1 MSSAQSLTDILAQGL
16 RKLTGIDRP
25 KPKGYRVINVE
36 LKQRIA
42 LSPSLVR
49 LVFSG
54 DDIAQART
62 LAPDQ
67 RIKLLF
73 PAADGSP
80 SQLPVEGDWHAVR
93 RKLPSEQ
100 QPPMRTYT
108 IRALRLQP
116 AELDVDFVLHGINGP
131 ASSWATCAR
140 PGDHLQMVVPNKAFS
155 GDPGGY
161 EWIPPSGIRKVLLM
175 GDETALP
182 AIAGILEELKQY
194 PDYPDVQVFI
204 EVPHEHDCIE
214 LGCHPLTRLNWLPR
228 DLLDAQHGEPLIHAA
243 RELAELPPP
252 SAGRRPVK
260 NAGRDEQE
268 RPWETAAPA
277 DNQFYAW
284 VAGESATVMKI
295 RRHLINERGQERR
308 NLTLMGYWRMG
319 TSLG

>member
-1 MSSAQSLTDILAQGL
+1 MSSATSLASSLANGL
-16 RKLTGIDRP
+16 RKLVGAGVQSPRS
-25 KPKGYRVINVE
+25 YRVINVE
-36 LKQRIA
+36 LKQRID
-42 LSPSLVR
+42 LSPSLAR

-54 DDIAQART
+54 EDIAQART

-73 PAADGSP
+73 PAADGSLP
-80 SQLPVEGDWHAVR
+80 QLPVEGDWHAAR
-93 RKLPSEQ
+93 RKLPSAQ

-116 AELDVDFVLHGINGP
+116 AELDVDFVLHGVNGP
-131 ASSWATCAR
+131 ASSWATCAQ
-140 PGDHLQMVVPNKAFS
+140 PGDRLQMVVPNKAFS

-161 EWIPPSGIRKVLLM
+161 EWQPPAGIRKVLLM

-182 AIAGILEELKQY
+182 AIAGILDELKEY

-204 EVPHEHDCIE
+204 EVPYESDCID
-214 LGCHPLTRLNWLPR
+214 LHCHPLTRLSWLPR
-228 DLLDAQHGEPLIHAA
+228 DMLDARHGEPLIHAA
-243 RELAELPPP
+243 RELAELPPA

-260 NAGRDEQE
+260 TGRDDEE

-284 VAGESATVMKI
+284 VAGESATVMNI